1 MLIQFCIDLAMIWL
15 LRLGTISLFMV
26 CFKLNIIIS
35 RMVMLK
41 FISLVL
47 LFLIPL
53 QFLLDNFIT
62 YCLRSK
68 YSNLMVKKLRKFEKV
83 DYSLWKCKLDLTLL
97 ITYLHNNIIQRLGI
111 IQKLSE
117 NLSIFLVW
125 FFPLKMS
132 WYLHT
137 IFIKTLRLKCL
148 MSWFYI
154 YIYIYIYISRC

>member
-26 CFKLNIIIS
+26 CFKLVIIIS
-35 RMVMLK
+35 RMVILK

-97 ITYLHNNIIQRLGI
+97 ITYLHNNIIPKTWYNSKTIGKFI
-111 IQKLSE
+111 NFSCMILSAQ
-117 NLSIFLVW
+117 NVLI
-125 FFPLKMS
+125 PP
-132 WYLHT
+132 HH
-137 IFIKTLRLKCL
+137 
-148 MSWFYI
+148 FYQDP
-154 YIYIYIYISRC
+154 

>member
-26 CFKLNIIIS
+26 CFKLVIIIS

-83 DYSLWKCKLDLTLL
+83 DYSLWKYKLDLTLL
-97 ITYLHNNIIQRLGI
+97 ITYLHNNIIPKIWYNSKTIGKFI
-111 IQKLSE
+111 NFSCMILSAQ
-117 NLSIFLVW
+117 NVLI
-125 FFPLKMS
+125 PP
-132 WYLHT
+132 HH
-137 IFIKTLRLKCL
+137 
-148 MSWFYI
+148 FYQDP
-154 YIYIYIYISRC
+154 